1 VLGGLTQLQYANDTV
16 ICLETDDESI
26 SNIKFL
32 LYCFENMSG
41 LKINYNKSEVMAMG
55 VSAEE
60 SSRIARLLSCKE
72 GALPMKYLGILVNST
87 KLYLADLMYVG
98 VKVEKKLP
106 AWQGLHLSSRGKSIL
121 IESSLSSLPMY
132 TMGVYL
138 LPEEVHHK
146 IDSTRAGLNWDA
158 GQKKKYHMV
167 KWEELARLKEHGGL
181 GFTETRLM
189 NMCML
194 SKWIFKLERGDRN
207 MCCDLLRKKYLRGK
221 GFFGSSQRDASQI
234 WKGLHEA
241 KKFCQ
246 GGMKYILGDG
256 KRIRFWHEV
265 WLGEC
270 PLRIRFSKMF
280 SICNQQEWEV
290 TRVLRNGIF

>member
-60 SSRIARLLSCKE
+60 SSRTARLLSCKE
-72 GALPMKYLGILVNST
+72 GALPMKYLGILVNSM
-87 KLYLADLMYVG
+87 KLYLADLMYAG

-106 AWQGLHLSSRGKSIL
+106 AWQGLYLSSRGKSIL

-234 WKGLHEA
+234 WKGFHEA

-246 GGMKYILGDG
+246 RGMKYILGDG

-270 PLRIRFSKMF
+270 PLRIRFNKMF

-290 TRVLRNGIF
+290 TRVLRSGIF